1 MADTAPDQSAMPART
16 TQRDSERGSVPIA
29 LVLAM
34 GFITT
39 IAWVAGLVVVVLW
52 LVGAV

>member
-1 MADTAPDQSAMPART
+1 MPART
-16 TQRDSERGSVPIA
+16 TERSSELGSVPVA

-34 GFITT
+34 GLITT